1 MRKHTPSEQR
11 SAASCPSLPLVNQVL
26 TFFEPLVAHS
36 LPRSQ
41 RGAPEKLPVAHL
53 LLACILGLFE
63 GVRGPTDLW
72 RLILLR
78 PIGSFA
84 AVQITDRAVRQRL
97 LSLKL
102 TPFARLLEQVNTAL
116 QQRPALPW
124 ASQLAPFASQIV
136 CLDETTLDRVARL
149 CDGLT
154 HLSVSSPLLLAGK
167 LAGLFDLRTQQW
179 VHLQLRRDGLAH
191 CKTGVLLLIEGLP
204 AGSLILADLGY
215 FSFLWF
221 DALTDMGYWWVS
233 RVKPRASYQIHQVL
247 YECGE
252 TLDALVWLGA
262 YRSDH
267 AAHAARLIQ
276 FRFDGLLYQ
285 YFTNVTD
292 PRMLSMAEVAQLY
305 ARRWDIERAFAVLKE
320 QLGLNLWWGCDPTL
334 LIQQIYLTV
343 TVAQVLHRL
352 QLEIA
357 AQAQVDPYDVSIST
371 LLLLLRKA
379 DWSCHD
385 GLVPTL
391 LQHGR
396 AVHLIRPNSRIKVQA
411 PQPDLRDYTPI
422 PPDLVL
428 LRPRK
433 HTMNSTV
440 RHPRSFSAFD
450 FRLTTLLLL

>member
-1 MRKHTPSEQR
+1 MRKHTPSKQHQIT
-11 SAASCPSLPLVNQVL
+11 SGASLPLVNEVL

-36 LPRSQ
+36 FQQSQ

-63 GVRGPTDLW
+63 RVSGPTDLW

-84 AVQITDRAVRQRL
+84 PVQLTDRAVRQRL

-102 TPFARLLEQVNTAL
+102 APFARLLELVNTAL

-124 ASQLAPFASQIV
+124 ACQLAPFAAQIV

-154 HLSVSSPLLLAGK
+154 HLSVSNPLLLAGK
-167 LAGLFDLRTQQW
+167 LAGLFDLRSQQW
-179 VHLQLRRDGLAH
+179 VRLQLRRDGLAH

-204 AGSLILADLGY
+204 PGSLILADLGY

-221 DALTDMGYWWVS
+221 DALTDLGYWWVS
-233 RVKPRASYQIHQVL
+233 RVKPRASYELLTLL
-247 YECGE
+247 YQQGE
-252 TLDALVWLGA
+252 TLDALVWLGS

-267 AAHAARLIQ
+267 AAHAVRLIR
-276 FRFDGLLYQ
+276 FRFQGVLYE

-352 QLEIA
+352 HLEIA

-379 DWSCHD
+379 DWTCQD

-391 LQHGR
+391 IQRGR
-396 AVHLIRPNSRIKVQA
+396 AVHLIRPNSRIKVQT

-433 HTMNSTV
+433 HTINSNV

-450 FRLTTLLLL
+450 FRLTTLLLI